1 MLVARLLGLPRRE
14 ARHRAAELI
23 TRFGLADAAGRRV
36 RTYSGGMR
44 RRLDLAV
51 SLVGR
56 PDVLF
61 LDEPTTGLDPRH
73 RNEVWDEV
81 RALAVDG
88 TTVLLTTQYLEEA
101 EQLAD
106 DLVVLDHGRVIAAGT
121 PAALKAEVGG
131 QRLHVR
137 PLRPT
142 DLPAVTALVAGLA
155 PGAAPAADAAGELTV
170 AAPDPGLLV
179 RVADRLDAAG
189 LPVAELGLRLP
200 SLDDVFLT
208 LTGRP
213 AADAAEECRMTTTT
227 VRSAAPP
234 PVVVSHSWLPDV
246 VRQSAT
252 LAWRGVT
259 KTVHSTEALLDVTLQ
274 PVIFLLLFVYVFGG
288 AIAGDPGT
296 YLQYALPGV
305 LVQTVV
311 FASAGTG
318 TGLADDL
325 KTGIFD
331 RFRSLPISRTAPLL
345 GAIGADLVRY
355 VTSGAIMLAFGFLL
369 GFRAS
374 GGLVGVLGALG
385 LVTVFAFALCWVF
398 TALAM
403 VVREPRSV
411 QGLGALVML
420 PLTFGSNV
428 FVPTATLPGW
438 LQGFVEVNP
447 VSKVADAARGLL
459 TGGAVAGP
467 AIASLLASAA
477 LVAVFGPLAAA
488 LYRRRT

>member
-1 MLVARLLGLPRRE
+1 MTATTLPR
-14 ARHRAAELI
+14 
-23 TRFGLADAAGRRV
+23 
-36 RTYSGGMR
+36 
-44 RRLDLAV
+44 
-51 SLVGR
+51 
-56 PDVLF
+56 
-61 LDEPTTGLDPRH
+61 PTAPAPTAPPRSP
-73 RNEVWDEV
+73 V
-81 RALAVDG
+81 
-88 TTVLLTTQYLEEA
+88 
-101 EQLAD
+101 
-106 DLVVLDHGRVIAAGT
+106 
-121 PAALKAEVGG
+121 
-131 QRLHVR
+131 
-137 PLRPT
+137 
-142 DLPAVTALVAGLA
+142 PAV
-155 PGAAPAADAAGELTV
+155 
-170 AAPDPGLLV
+170 
-179 RVADRLDAAG
+179 
-189 LPVAELGLRLP
+189 LR
-200 SLDDVFLT
+200 
-208 LTGRP
+208 
-213 AADAAEECRMTTTT
+213 
-227 VRSAAPP
+227 
-234 PVVVSHSWLPDV
+234 H
-246 VRQSAT
+246 SAT
-252 LAWRGVT
+252 LAWRGIV

-288 AIAGDPGT
+288 AIAGDTGT

-355 VTSGAIMLAFGFLL
+355 VTSGAIMLVFGFLL

-374 GGLVGVLGALG
+374 GGVLGVLGALG
-385 LVTVFAFALCWVF
+385 LVTVFGFGLCLVF

-438 LQGFVEVNP
+438 LQAFVEVNP

-459 TGGAVAGP
+459 TGGAVAAP
-467 AIASLLASAA
+467 ATAALVASAV
-477 LVAVFGPLAAA
+477 LVAVFGPLAVT

>member
-1 MLVARLLGLPRRE
+1 
-14 ARHRAAELI
+14 
-23 TRFGLADAAGRRV
+23 
-36 RTYSGGMR
+36 
-44 RRLDLAV
+44 
-51 SLVGR
+51 
-56 PDVLF
+56 
-61 LDEPTTGLDPRH
+61 
-73 RNEVWDEV
+73 
-81 RALAVDG
+81 
-88 TTVLLTTQYLEEA
+88 
-101 EQLAD
+101 
-106 DLVVLDHGRVIAAGT
+106 
-121 PAALKAEVGG
+121 
-131 QRLHVR
+131 
-137 PLRPT
+137 
-142 DLPAVTALVAGLA
+142 
-155 PGAAPAADAAGELTV
+155 
-170 AAPDPGLLV
+170 
-179 RVADRLDAAG
+179 
-189 LPVAELGLRLP
+189 
-200 SLDDVFLT
+200 
-208 LTGRP
+208 
-213 AADAAEECRMTTTT
+213 MTTTA
-227 VRSAAPP
+227 VRPAAPP
-234 PVVVSHSWLPDV
+234 PVVLSRSWVPDV
-246 VRQSAT
+246 LRQSAT
-252 LAWRGVT
+252 LAGRGVK

-288 AIAGDPGT
+288 AIAGDTGT

-311 FASAGTG
+311 FASVGTG

-355 VTSGAIMLAFGFLL
+355 LTSGAIMLAFGFLL

-374 GGLVGVLGALG
+374 GVVGVLGALG
-385 LVTVFAFALCWVF
+385 LVTVFAFAVCWVF

-411 QGLGALVML
+411 QGLGALIML

-447 VSKVADAARGLL
+447 VSKIADAARGLL

-467 AIASLLASAA
+467 AFASLLASAVLA
-477 LVAVFGPLAAA
+477 AVFGPMAVA